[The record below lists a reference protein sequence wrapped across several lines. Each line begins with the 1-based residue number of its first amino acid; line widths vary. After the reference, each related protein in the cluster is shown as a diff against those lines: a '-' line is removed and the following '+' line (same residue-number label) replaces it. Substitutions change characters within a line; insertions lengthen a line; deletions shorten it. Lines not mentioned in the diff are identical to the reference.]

1 MHQLEVEYTFAAA
14 HRLPRYQG
22 RCFNMHGHNYR
33 LRVSLR
39 GEPDPYSGIFIDYG
53 DVDAVV
59 KERVLDQ
66 CDHATLNDFIEN
78 PTAEL
83 VASWIWSRLDGKLRG
98 LVEVRLWEIPT
109 ACCVYRGPK
118 GFSP

>member
-22 RCFNMHGHNYR
+22 RCSNMHGHNYR

-83 VASWIWSRLDGKLRG
+83 VAAWIWSRLDGKLRG